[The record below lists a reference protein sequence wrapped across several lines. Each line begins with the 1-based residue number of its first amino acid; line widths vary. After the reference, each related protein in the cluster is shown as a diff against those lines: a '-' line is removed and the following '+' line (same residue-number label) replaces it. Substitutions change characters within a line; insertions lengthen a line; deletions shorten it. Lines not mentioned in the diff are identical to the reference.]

1 MYDTFYADDYFKYQA
16 DRGEIV
22 SFLKTN
28 EGGKANF
35 LRHSIPVGIR
45 LRYGISHWFDLS
57 FGFSYFTGS
66 RKSSFKNTFEV
77 IGNEGSSILYT
88 NEFLNYTLSA
98 KGYIPSIGIHL
109 GKKITS
115 SFRLEGFLTG
125 GPLFAE
131 CMYFMDWSSGWHGP
145 DPSGDYGN
153 LEEGF
158 LEEKGSGTGLALQ
171 AGAKLDFDLTKNYGL
186 FVEGGYAYQSVS
198 DISGPGTRSLPSHR
212 DSWEGEWAMKQDIK
226 VQPWGTA
233 RFLWPSNGWDLF
245 GGTWWRARDF
255 KLDLSGFQVK
265 IGIYYRF

>member
-1 MYDTFYADDYFKYQA
+1 M
-16 DRGEIV
+16 I
-22 SFLKTN
+22 
-28 EGGKANF
+28 
-35 LRHSIPVGIR
+35 
-45 LRYGISHWFDLS
+45 S
-57 FGFSYFTGS
+57 FGFTYFTGA
-66 RKSSFKNTFEV
+66 RESSFKNTFEV
-77 IGNEGSSILYT
+77 IENEGSPILYT
-88 NEFLNYTLSA
+88 DEFLNYTLSA

-109 GKKITS
+109 GKEITS

-131 CMYFMDWSSGWHGP
+131 CMYLMDWSSGWHGS
-145 DPSGDYGN
+145 DLSGDFGN

-171 AGAKLDFDLTKNYGL
+171 AGAKLDFNLAKNYGL

-198 DISGPGTRSLPSHR
+198 DVSGPGTRSLPSHR